1 MLPAEW
7 TRMAIAFAVAI
18 VAMSYLAIDAGV
30 VNPSV
35 IARPI
40 KVAQASIIGAA
51 MVGALRSGGK
61 GVQRYTYSGLKALA
75 RLKPARAVPVRT
87 DSGRIER

>member
-35 IARPI
+35 ITRPI
-40 KVAQASIIGAA
+40 KVAQASIGAA
-51 MVGALRSGGK
+51 MGQHQLSSA
-61 GVQRYTYSGLKALA
+61 VQEWARPTRDNNEKPVLEHCLA
-75 RLKPARAVPVRT
+75 I
-87 DSGRIER
+87 D